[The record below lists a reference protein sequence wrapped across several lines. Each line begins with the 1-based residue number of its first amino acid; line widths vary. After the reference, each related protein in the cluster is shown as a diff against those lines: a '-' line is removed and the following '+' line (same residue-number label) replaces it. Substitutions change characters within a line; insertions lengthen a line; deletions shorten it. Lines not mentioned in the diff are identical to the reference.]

1 MNGNNKVETV
11 LYDLIEQ
18 YTEDLELYDTAIRNP
33 ALDKIRR
40 NEILSNVEETAYK
53 LSLAAKDLKML
64 INKGECK

>member
-18 YTEDLELYDTAIRNP
+18 YTEDLELYDAAIRNP
-33 ALDKIRR
+33 TLDKIRR

-64 INKGECK
+64 INRGCK